1 MDILILIEP
10 SSEGRFRATAGAPFG
25 ISAEADSPDEA
36 ARRLE
41 TLLRGRL
48 QQGSMLARLTLG
60 NGAGSAP
67 KAPIHFDPLPES
79 EWFFDA
85 MREAITENRKRED
98 EAEG

>member
-10 SSEGRFRATAGAPFG
+10 AEEGRFRATAGAPFG
-25 ISAEADSPDEA
+25 MSAEADSPDEA

-41 TLLRGRL
+41 SLLRGRL

-60 NGAGSAP
+60 NGTGTAASP
-67 KAPIHFDPLPES
+67 RIHFDPLPKS

-85 MREAITENRKRED
+85 MREAIVENRKRED
-98 EAEG
+98 EAAG